1 MTDRTRQPAAPDRRA
16 DSAWDPTLYQP
27 LRWAFGLVPLLAG
40 LDKFFNVLA
49 DWSSYL
55 SPAIAELLPIDVA
68 TFMGAIGVVEMAVG
82 VLVLSRF
89 TRLGAYLAAGWLT
102 LIALQL
108 LLVGIL
114 DVAVRDLV
122 MAVAAYTLARLTEAR
137 VADAEVASPRS

>member
-1 MTDRTRQPAAPDRRA
+1 
-16 DSAWDPTLYQP
+16 
-27 LRWAFGLVPLLAG
+27 
-40 LDKFFNVLA
+40 
-49 DWSSYL
+49 
-55 SPAIAELLPIDVA
+55 
-68 TFMGAIGVVEMAVG
+68 MAVG

-108 LLVGIL
+108 LFVGNL

-137 VADAEVASPRS
+137 VANAEVASPRSSATFRTAALDEPSRS